1 MGLVQS
7 VLEGMSRLRADAEGG
22 SSGAPAPWDDYW
34 YYAVGAGSSTGMRIT
49 ADTVKRIAC
58 VYACVSVIGKL
69 VASFPLGI
77 YRETDN
83 GGKDLVPKHPIHQ
96 LIAARPNEKQTS
108 FEWRQMMQGH
118 LELRGNAYSEI
129 ILDGRGWPVQLLP
142 LHPDKVTVEIMRDGR
157 LRYKYN
163 DPLTNQVRVLLQEE
177 VFHLRNWS
185 DDGYVG
191 QSTVSLG
198 ADVFGVALAAQ
209 EYSARFFA
217 NDARPGGIIEG
228 ANFKNKVDK
237 NAFRDDWQESQVG
250 RNRHKIAVLPHGL
263 TYKEIGVK
271 PSDAQLLDA
280 RKFSRIEICSMFG
293 VPPHL
298 IGETEKTATYA
309 SVEQFNIM
317 FATECLWPRLVNWEQ
332 TLHRDL
338 IQDDRYLAKFS
349 MAALMRGD
357 TAARYGAYQIAIQN
371 GWLSQN
377 DVRVMEGLNPISD
390 GDKYWRPAN
399 WAELGATAQ
408 PLLPGETSE
417 ADPTQSDPGNSTG
430 EQADTDKRYR
440 LLLLS
445 NAERCHRKELEAV
458 RKLAQRQAPPE
469 DYEAFYEKHAGFLAA
484 VLRISTGRAR
494 QFCSERLLELATV
507 ADRNLIAQKWAAG
520 ARELAAMAALHALP
534 SATNN

>member
-34 YYAVGAGSSTGMRIT
+34 YCAVGAGSSTGMRIT

-58 VYACVSVIGKL
+58 VYACVGVIGKL

-77 YRETDN
+77 YREFDD
-83 GGKDLVPKHPIHQ
+83 GGKDLAPKHPIHQ
-96 LIAARPNEKQTS
+96 LIATRPNAKQTS

-129 ILDGRGWPVQLLP
+129 ILDGRGWPIQLLP
-142 LHPDKVTVEIMRDGR
+142 LHPDKVMVEIMRDGR

-209 EYSARFFA
+209 EYSARFFG

-228 ANFKNKVDK
+228 ANFKNKVDQR
-237 NAFRDDWQESQVG
+237 AFRDDWQEAQSG

-263 TYKEIGVK
+263 SFKEIGVK

-338 IQDDRYLAKFS
+338 IQDDRYIAKFS

-377 DVRVMEGLNPISD
+377 DVRLMEGLNPIAD

-399 WAELGATAQ
+399 WAELGATTQ
-408 PLLPGETSE
+408 PLALPGEGET
-417 ADPTQSDPGNSTG
+417 DPTQSPDDGGG
-430 EQADTDKRYR
+430 EQAVMRHR
-440 LLLLS
+440 LLLLAS
-445 NAERCHRKELEAV
+445 SSADRCMRKELEVV
-458 RKLAQRQAPPE
+458 RKLAERSAEPRE
-469 DYEAFYEKHAGFLAA
+469 YEGFYDKHAGFVAE
-484 VLRISTGRAR
+484 VLHIPQDRAR
-494 QFCSERLLELATV
+494 QFCSRRLQELALA
-507 ADRNLIAQKWAAG
+507 ADPHLVVDQWARTG
-520 ARELAAMAALHALP
+520 ARELANLAVGELKQ
-534 SATNN
+534 